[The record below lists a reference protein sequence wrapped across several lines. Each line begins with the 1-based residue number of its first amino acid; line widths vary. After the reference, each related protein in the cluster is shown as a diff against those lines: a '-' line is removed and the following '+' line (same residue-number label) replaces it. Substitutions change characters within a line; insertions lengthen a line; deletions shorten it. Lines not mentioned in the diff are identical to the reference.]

1 MVSLLL
7 SFLLEN
13 SFCYLLSS
21 FFWLCFIPHALCLI
35 TTEIYLA
42 CLVSPLFCISPFPRL
57 HLILA
62 SPSLSRTGAVL
73 VFSSALSGVSA
84 TSLPAPYAS
93 PSSSPWL
100 SSFFGPPFTKT
111 GNIPTLEE
119 VLSAV
124 LGHGFEFPLLTE
136 SPSVTQKGAQQISF
150 QLPES
155 KSPQED
161 SLFLS
166 RTSPL
171 LPSHTQI
178 IYPNIFPW
186 EKTSQPEPYDFQ
198 KAIADYLAVAT
209 RNASRKLVLLHA
221 ARVCAKI
228 SCWQDLHLCCQ
239 NANAT
244 VGQLRAHQ

>member
-1 MVSLLL
+1 MQSLGTVL
-7 SFLLEN
+7 N
-13 SFCYLLSS
+13 SHCS
-21 FFWLCFIPHALCLI
+21 
-35 TTEIYLA
+35 
-42 CLVSPLFCISPFPRL
+42 
-57 HLILA
+57 
-62 SPSLSRTGAVL
+62 
-73 VFSSALSGVSA
+73 
-84 TSLPAPYAS
+84 
-93 PSSSPWL
+93 
-100 SSFFGPPFTKT
+100 
-111 GNIPTLEE
+111 
-119 VLSAV
+119 
-124 LGHGFEFPLLTE
+124 E